1 MNKLKYKLKYH
12 QVKACPLVS
21 LKRFKLQ
28 IYDIVRVLWLW
39 STQAVSFV
47 LLQKKQSDFQ
57 ILIGMS
63 TSYKRQ

>member
-12 QVKACPLVS
+12 QVNACPLVS
-21 LKRFKLQ
+21 LKGFKLQ
-28 IYDIVRVLWLW
+28 IYDIVQVLWLW
-39 STQAVSFV
+39 WAVSFV
-47 LLQKKQSDFQ
+47 LLQEKQSDFQ